1 MTQPKMSIRLDK
13 WLWHARFFKSRS
25 LASKICGA
33 GRIRVNGNVIEKA
46 HFDVRVGQV
55 VTFPQARRIWVVK
68 ILGLGTR
75 RGPAPE
81 AKLLYED
88 LSVEAPRR
96 VPRVPGVRPVPVAR
110 WDKRD
115 RNKDAW

>member
-1 MTQPKMSIRLDK
+1 MTLSEPSIRLDK

-25 LASKICGA
+25 LASKICGS
-33 GRIRVNGNVIEKA
+33 GRIRVNGVTVEKA
-46 HFDVRVGQV
+46 HFGVRVGQV
-55 VTFPQARRIWVVK
+55 VTFPQAHRIWVVR

-81 AKLLYED
+81 AQLLYED

-96 VPRVPGVRPVPVAR
+96 VPRVPGVRPVPVAH

-115 RNKDAW
+115 RNKDVW

>member
-1 MTQPKMSIRLDK
+1 MTLSEPSIRLDK

-25 LASKICGA
+25 LASKICGS
-33 GRIRVNGNVIEKA
+33 GRIRVNGVTVEKA
-46 HFDVRVGQV
+46 HFGVRVGQV
-55 VTFPQARRIWVVK
+55 VTFPQAHRIWVVK

-81 AKLLYED
+81 ARLLYEN

-96 VPRVPGVRPVPVAR
+96 VPRVPGVRPVPVAH

-115 RNKDAW
+115 RKRDVW